1 MKKESSPI
9 QKLKELFQNSYKSSE
24 NIFERIYSIP
34 SKIQKIII
42 YILAKIWWF
51 LW

>member
-34 SKIQKIII
+34 SKFKNSENNN
-42 YILAKIWWF
+42 LHFGKN
-51 LW
+51 L